1 MHWQIQRDGDCRN
14 SSVSSSSSPG
24 DNVRFVVVGW
34 RLEVEGVKVEE
45 RDGAQPEGLEGVETV
60 SCTCRIRPSAPINL
74 GATRAQFSDLRA
86 RTRS

>member
-1 MHWQIQRDGDCRN
+1 MEIIATIVSRPRPRLGIMFDL
-14 SSVSSSSSPG
+14 SLSVG
-24 DNVRFVVVGW
+24 
-34 RLEVEGVKVEE
+34 LEVEGVNVEE